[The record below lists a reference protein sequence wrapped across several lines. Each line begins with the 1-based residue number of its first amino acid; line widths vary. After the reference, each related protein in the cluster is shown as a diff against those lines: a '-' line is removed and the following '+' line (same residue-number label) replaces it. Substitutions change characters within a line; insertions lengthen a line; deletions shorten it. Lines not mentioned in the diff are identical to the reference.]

1 MIRCG
6 FSISQIGTD
15 RHRMGSM
22 EIGLGEAM
30 VDGGVRT
37 GKGVLYVSDI
47 LGAGYIPVEGRNAFI
62 HGI

>member
-22 EIGLGEAM
+22 DIGLGEAM
-30 VDGGVRT
+30 VDGEVRT
-37 GKGVLYVSDI
+37 GKGFLYVSDI
-47 LGAGYIPVEGRNAFI
+47 LGAGYIPVEGWNAFI
-62 HGI
+62 HHI